1 MIYSKLSITQS
12 DIAQLAQN
20 IVEKAQQNNIVIALA
35 ESCTG
40 GMIAAA
46 LTDVSG
52 SSRVLD
58 RGFVTYSNNAKM
70 DILGVSQAGLRAHGA
85 VSEFTACAMT
95 HGTLIAAPEA
105 NLALSVTGIA
115 GPGGGS
121 AEKPVGL
128 VHFSC
133 QRRDA
138 PLRHAAH
145 IFPGNRGQI
154 RQQAVKTALMMIGE
168 RAGLRGCFIERVGA
182 GFKRPHHAFHRFGKQ
197 RFNDRLQ

>member
-1 MIYSKLSITQS
+1 MS
-12 DIAQLAQN
+12 DELQQPSIAQLAQN

-70 DILGVSQAGLRAHGA
+70 DILGVSQAGLREHGA

-121 AEKPVGL
+121 A
-128 VHFSC
+128 
-133 QRRDA
+133 
-138 PLRHAAH
+138 
-145 IFPGNRGQI
+145 
-154 RQQAVKTALMMIGE
+154 
-168 RAGLRGCFIERVGA
+168 
-182 GFKRPHHAFHRFGKQ
+182 
-197 RFNDRLQ
+197 

>member
-1 MIYSKLSITQS
+1 MSDDLQQPSIAQS
-12 DIAQLAQN
+12 DIEQLAQN

-85 VSEFTACAMT
+85 GV
-95 HGTLIAAPEA
+95 
-105 NLALSVTGIA
+105 
-115 GPGGGS
+115 
-121 AEKPVGL
+121 
-128 VHFSC
+128 
-133 QRRDA
+133 
-138 PLRHAAH
+138 
-145 IFPGNRGQI
+145 
-154 RQQAVKTALMMIGE
+154 
-168 RAGLRGCFIERVGA
+168 
-182 GFKRPHHAFHRFGKQ
+182 
-197 RFNDRLQ
+197 

>member
-1 MIYSKLSITQS
+1 MSDDLQQLS
-12 DIAQLAQN
+12 IAQLAQN

-40 GMIAAA
+40 GMIAAT
-46 LTDVSG
+46 LTDISG
-52 SSRVLD
+52 SSMVLD

-70 DILGVSQAGLRAHGA
+70 DILGVSQTGLRDHGA
-85 VSEFTACAMT
+85 VSEFTARAMA

-138 PLRHAAH
+138 PQRHAAH
-145 IFPGNRGQI
+145 TFSGNRGQVR
-154 RQQAVKTALMMIGE
+154 RQALKTALIMIGD
-168 RAGLRGCFIERVGA
+168 AL
-182 GFKRPHHAFHRFGKQ
+182 
-197 RFNDRLQ
+197 N

>member
-1 MIYSKLSITQS
+1 MS
-12 DIAQLAQN
+12 DDLQQPSIAQLAQN
-20 IVEKAQQNNIVIALA
+20 IVEKAQQNSIVIALA
-35 ESCTG
+35 ESCAG

-52 SSRVLD
+52 SSSVLD
-58 RGFVTYSNNAKM
+58 RGFVTYSNNAQM
-70 DILGVSQAGLRAHGA
+70 DTLGGSQAGLREHGA

-121 AEKPVGL
+121 VEKPVGL

-138 PLRHAAH
+138 SPRHAAH
-145 IFPGNRGQI
+145 IFSGNRGQI
-154 RQQAVKTALMMIGE
+154 RQQAVKTALMMIYD
-168 RAGLRGCFIERVGA
+168 ALT
-182 GFKRPHHAFHRFGKQ
+182 
-197 RFNDRLQ
+197 

>member
-1 MIYSKLSITQS
+1 MSGDLQQS
-12 DIAQLAQN
+12 GTAQLAQN

-40 GMIAAA
+40 GMIAAT
-46 LTDVSG
+46 LTDISG
-52 SSRVLD
+52 SSMVLD

-70 DILGVSQAGLRAHGA
+70 DILGVSQTGLRDYGA
-85 VSEFTACAMT
+85 VSEFTARAMA

-133 QRRDA
+133 QRRNT
-138 PLRHAAH
+138 PQRHEAH
-145 IFPGNRGQI
+145 TFSGNRDQVR
-154 RQQAVKTALMMIGE
+154 RQALKTALIMIDD
-168 RAGLRGCFIERVGA
+168 AL
-182 GFKRPHHAFHRFGKQ
+182 
-197 RFNDRLQ
+197 N